1 MLKAVEGSYQ
11 SGQVQ
16 LVEPLQ
22 DLIDRAQVLITFV
35 ELSKVDSG
43 KLQQWIDPLEMLA
56 LIQQEFEELD
66 AGQTRPIED
75 FIQGMQQKH
84 SISG

>member
-16 LVEPLQ
+16 LVKPLQ

-35 ELSKVDSG
+35 EPSKVDSG

-56 LIQQEFEELD
+56 FIQQGVEELD

-75 FIQGMQQKH
+75 FIQGMQQKY

>member
-56 LIQQEFEELD
+56 LIQQGVEELD

-75 FIQGMQQKH
+75 FIQGMQQKY

>member
-1 MLKAVEGSYQ
+1 
-11 SGQVQ
+11 
-16 LVEPLQ
+16 
-22 DLIDRAQVLITFV
+22 V

-56 LIQQEFEELD
+56 LIQQGVEELD

-75 FIQGMQQKH
+75 FIQGMQQKY